1 MPSSGN
7 RRSVP
12 YAGLPKPHN
21 QRLFTTCNGKL
32 VVLNA
37 DTGALVTLLPI
48 GHGTDGAAYEAG
60 LHRICTANAIGTMTV
75 IQQDSADR
83 YRVLENAPTR
93 FGAHSLV
100 VDPATHRI
108 YVAYFGS
115 TTAPQPTPHKHGP
128 TGQDSF
134 SGHRPDSAPFARSQ
148 RGARRHHAGCP
159 LTARSAAAHSS

>member
-1 MPSSGN
+1 
-7 RRSVP
+7 
-12 YAGLPKPHN
+12 
-21 QRLFTTCNGKL
+21 LFTTCNGIL

-60 LHRICTANAIGTMTV
+60 CIVSAQRMPSALMTV

-108 YVAYFGS
+108 YVANFGS
-115 TTAPQPTPHKHGP
+115 TTAT
-128 TGQDSF
+128 
-134 SGHRPDSAPFARSQ
+134 
-148 RGARRHHAGCP
+148 
-159 LTARSAAAHSS
+159 